1 MPSLVCPNC
10 TRANPAEA
18 AYCYYDGAALAGRGA
33 GPVNA
38 GSAPFP
44 SPFVFPN
51 GTSCRNFDQL
61 ASACQQDWSGAVD
74 LLKKGF
80 LGGFFGSMGRVDLA
94 MAAQEAANFP
104 DADRGLDQLLAKL
117 PTQTLQPP
125 KLQAE
130 PREINLGVL
139 PVGTDRRTEL
149 HLTNLGM
156 RLLYGTAASDCKW
169 LTLGE
174 APGAPE
180 KLFQFGSDTLIPI
193 QVVGKHLRAGA
204 KPIEGHLVVE
214 SNGGTT
220 TVTVKA
226 EVPITPFPSGLFAGA
241 ITPRQ
246 VAEKA
251 RANPKDAIPQFET
264 GAVASWYASNGW
276 NYPVHGPTMYG
287 AAVVQQF
294 FEALGVAKPPK
305 VELATPGLS
314 MAGAVGQAL
323 QATIE
328 ITSQERKPVYAWAT
342 CDQPWVEFGKS
353 RLSGKSA
360 TVPLTV
366 RVPPGRGQL
375 VEATVQ
381 VVGNGNQKFTVPLR
395 LSVTGGAHEPSAA
408 AAPEVLAV
416 VSDDDFAFTSSP
428 PPLPDGGPPP
438 LPGGGAFTP
447 PPLPGGDD
455 AVVAVTAPPR
465 RRTGSRAWMHLLP
478 LGVLALALLLVLV
491 HDIFFTTQGGGG
503 GGIQGVD
510 PGLRYLDVNFDYNFG
525 GKSKA
530 TFTDRMGFG
539 VVGLNPQEK
548 SETKKLTYGEY
559 GHTNSTILLIDGRDK
574 VFGSRFGGKF
584 FKPPHEFG
592 TYGGK
597 ACTYQLNNESI
608 FITQEVTI
616 QPGEPVPTAKGDVRP
631 LDTCLVKYKIENR
644 DKQPHQVG
652 LRLLLDTYIVDN
664 DGVPFT
670 LPGEDKL
677 VDTEKDF
684 KTPREVPGFIQVLQR
699 PDLKNPGLVA
709 QLNLRISDKIEPPG
723 RVSLTHWP
731 GPDKKDRWDVPMAK
745 IGDDSA
751 VVLYWEPREL
761 RPGQSRDIGFTYGLG
776 HVEIGPQFLLGVTV
790 GGQYYVGGELTVV
803 ALVADPKVK
812 SVKLELPKG
821 LQLLDT
827 PAQQPVTMR
836 AGIGEAAR
844 PSPVTWRV
852 RAIQSGTFTLDVS
865 TDTGMKQSRRV
876 KIEAKSIF

>member
-117 PTQTLQPP
+117 PTQTLQAP

-130 PREINLGVL
+130 PSEINLGVL
-139 PVGTDRRTEL
+139 PIGADRRTEL

-180 KLFQFGSDTLIPI
+180 KLFQFGGDTLIPV

-214 SNGGTT
+214 SNGGTV

-251 RANPKDAIPQFET
+251 RANPKDAIPLFET
-264 GAVASWYASNGW
+264 GVVASWYASNGW
-276 NYPVHGPTMYG
+276 NYPVTGPTMYG

-305 VELATPGLS
+305 VELATPGLGL
-314 MAGAVGQAL
+314 AGAVGQAL
-323 QATIE
+323 QASIE

-342 CDQPWVEFGKS
+342 CDQPWIEFGKS
-353 RLSGKSA
+353 KLSGKSA
-360 TVPLTV
+360 TVPITI
-366 RVPPGRGQL
+366 RVPPGRGQF
-375 VEATVQ
+375 VEANIQ

-395 LSVTGGAHEPSAA
+395 LNVTGGATEPG
-408 AAPEVLAV
+408 AAPEVIA
-416 VSDDDFAFTSSP
+416 VSDDDAFSFSAGP
-428 PPLPDGGPPP
+428 PPLPDGGSFAPPP
-438 LPGGGAFTP
+438 LPGGE
-447 PPLPGGDD
+447 D
-455 AVVAVTAPPR
+455 AVVAIAAPPR
-465 RRTGSRAWMHLLP
+465 RRAGSRAWMHMLP
-478 LGVLALALLLVLV
+478 LGALFLVLILVLV
-491 HDIFFTTQGGGG
+491 HDFFFTNAGGAGGGVK
-503 GGIQGVD
+503 GVD
-510 PGLRYLDVNFDYNFG
+510 PGLRYLAVHFDYNFG
-525 GKSKA
+525 GKAKA
-530 TFTDRMGFG
+530 AYSDRMGFG
-539 VVGLNPQEK
+539 VLKLNPANK
-548 SETKKLTYGEY
+548 DETKKLTYGEH
-559 GHTNSTILLIDGRDK
+559 GHTNSTVLLVDGRDK

-584 FKPPHEFG
+584 VTPPHDFG
-592 TYGGK
+592 PYGGK
-597 ACTYQLNNESI
+597 ACTYQLVQENV

-616 QPGEPVPTAKGDVRP
+616 QPGEPIPTAKGDVRP

-644 DKQPHQVG
+644 DKSPHSVG
-652 LRLLLDTYIVDN
+652 LRVLLDTYIGDN

-670 LPGEDKL
+670 LPGEKEM
-677 VDTEKDF
+677 VDTQKDF
-684 KTPREVPGFIQVLQR
+684 KTPKEVPDFIQVLER
-699 PDLKNPGLVA
+699 PDLKNPGIVA
-709 QLNLRISDKIEPPG
+709 QLNLRISDKLEPPG

-731 GPDKKDRWDVPMAK
+731 GDDKKDKWDVPMAP
-745 IGDDSA
+745 IRDDSA
-751 VVLYWEPREL
+751 VALYWEAREL
-761 RPGQSRDIGFTYGLG
+761 RPGQSRELGFTYGLG
-776 HVEIGPQFLLGVTV
+776 NVEIGPQFLLGVTV
-790 GGQYYVGGELTVV
+790 GGQYYVGGELTIV

-812 SVKLELPKG
+812 TVKLDLPPG
-821 LQLLDT
+821 LQLMSES
-827 PAQQPVTMR
+827 PATQPVTMR

-844 PSPVTWRV
+844 PSPASWRV
-852 RAIQSGTFTLDVS
+852 RAVQAGTFTIEVT
-865 TDTGMKQSRRV
+865 TDTGLKQSRRV
-876 KIEAKSIF
+876 KIEARSIF